1 MANQPIPMPLRDEAP
16 REKWQRRAQQWQRR
30 AQVRSERLRELLRAA
45 RTPEGRRRN
54 LAPLLVIAAGSGFV
68 IGLAMG
74 MLRRR
79 R

>member
-1 MANQPIPMPLRDEAP
+1 MANQPIPMPLREAP
-16 REKWQRRAQQWQRR
+16 REKWQRRARQWQRR
-30 AQVRSERLRELLRAA
+30 AQVRSDRLRELLRAA